1 MTRFRKLIAES
12 VDSNTAEIESTLTA
26 LEDTFT
32 RPGTEMPRLCL
43 WDPALALSCIYEAQ
57 KKPLKAIEWGLKALE
72 ALGYVIEGGS
82 MSRTSS
88 DAPLVVKKW
97 GLMEDELVG
106 GWIALSRA
114 YRLVAP
120 DLEAAARAY
129 AKICYKI
136 CVGEDET
143 FEETYVRALA

>member
-1 MTRFRKLIAES
+1 MTRFRKLSAGS
-12 VDSNTAEIESTLTA
+12 VTSNSVEIEETLTA
-26 LEDTFT
+26 LEHTFT
-32 RPGTEMPRLCL
+32 RSGTEVPRLCL

-57 KKPLKAIEWGLKALE
+57 RKPLKAIEWGLKGLE

-82 MSRTSS
+82 MPRAS
-88 DAPLVVKKW
+88 DAPLVVKRW
-97 GLMEDELVG
+97 GLMENELVG

-120 DLEAAARAY
+120 DLEPAARAY

-143 FEETYVRALA
+143 FEETYARALA